1 MHSPVTGIGSRV
13 SQLRGQ
19 ESPQEWDSQEVGDG
33 GSGDSRGRV
42 ELEPQRVSTTDTGWC
57 LRSSAE
63 VRRMGGVGCDTVL
76 YVQGSETIDF
86 FSLFIYGFFLL
97 EAPSCSQFARIRGVQ
112 RQIETT
118 ASCSK

>member
-42 ELEPQRVSTTDTGWC
+42 ELEPQRLVPQIQAGVC
-57 LRSSAE
+57 GL
-63 VRRMGGVGCDTVL
+63 VRRLGGWEEWGVT
-76 YVQGSETIDF
+76 
-86 FSLFIYGFFLL
+86 LFCMCRL
-97 EAPSCSQFARIRGVQ
+97 
-112 RQIETT
+112 
-118 ASCSK
+118 

>member
-76 YVQGSETIDF
+76 YVQIVIPDLGVQGSETIDF
-86 FSLFIYGFFLL
+86 FSLFIYFWL
-97 EAPSCSQFARIRGVQ
+97 C
-112 RQIETT
+112 
-118 ASCSK
+118 